1 MDYPLAHARMEVVP
15 GGLPAVRVNLDNLRH
30 NWRLLAAKAKGG
42 QPMPV
47 LKADAYG
54 HGIVPVARALVEQGC
69 RSFCVG
75 SVADGVALR
84 RALAGPVAS
93 GVRILPL
100 LGLMHAEDA
109 QVAVTHGI
117 LPLVCSAQQAAWVS
131 GANSRYKSLPVAVK
145 VETGMSRLGFRPGD
159 IADMLA
165 AFDAHPNLKPTLLVS
180 HLAAADDPTQDISVG
195 RQLERFLS
203 AYVALRD
210 YWPNIELSI
219 ANSAGFLA
227 QDTILADV
235 PTHTARPGY
244 ALYGGNPFA
253 GTEREYLGEGLRPV
267 MAISAPILG
276 VYSLAKGEGVGYGLT
291 YTAPEEKRV
300 AIVGAGYADGY
311 SRNLSNKGHASI
323 RGCLC
328 PVLGRVC
335 MQMFIADVTHVP
347 DVAVGDD
354 AYLLGGDEPGC
365 VSMEALARDWGSI
378 PYEIFCIMGKNRH
391 FYHTTESQ
399 VQPL

>member
-1 MDYPLAHARMEVVP
+1 MDYPLAHARMEMVP
-15 GGLPAVRVNLDNLRH
+15 GGLPAVRINLDNLRH
-30 NWRLLAAKAKGG
+30 NWRFLAAKAKGG

-54 HGIVPVARALVEQGC
+54 HGIVPVARALSEQGC

-84 RALAGPVAS
+84 RALAGPIAA

-109 QVAVTHGI
+109 QVAVTHDI

-131 GANSRYKSLPVAVK
+131 GANSRYKFLPVAVK

-159 IADMLA
+159 IAEMLA
-165 AFDAHPNLKPTLLVS
+165 AFDAHPNLKPVLLVS
-180 HLAAADDPTQDISVG
+180 HLASADDPTQDASVAKQAA
-195 RQLERFLS
+195 RLLE
-203 AYVALRD
+203 AYTALRD

-227 QDTILADV
+227 QDILLSDL

-244 ALYGGNPFA
+244 AVYGGNPFA
-253 GTEREYLGEGLRPV
+253 GTEREYLGQDLKPV
-267 MAISAPILG
+267 MAISAPVLG

-311 SRNLSNKGHASI
+311 SRGLSNKGRACI
-323 RGCLC
+323 RGHSC
-328 PVLGRVC
+328 PILGRVC
-335 MQMFIADVTHVP
+335 MQMFIADVTSAM

-354 AYLLGGDEPGC
+354 AYLLGGEGPGRIT
-365 VSMEALARDWGSI
+365 MEALAKDWDSI